1 MKNYLEEY
9 KKWCESPD
17 FDEET
22 KKELSEIKDNEKEI
36 EDRFYK
42 ELEFGTA
49 GLRGVIGAG
58 TNRMNKYTVG
68 KATQG
73 LANYIKEQGTQDKGV
88 AISYDS
94 RRMSKEFSLQ
104 TALILNAN
112 GIKTYLFEN
121 LRPVPELSFA
131 VRELKCTAGVMITAS
146 HNPPKYNGYKVYWD
160 DGAQIV
166 APRDKDIIA
175 KVRAVAEYS
184 EIKEISKEEAIEK
197 GLFNI
202 VGTEM
207 DDKYINTLKSLILNP
222 EIVKEQGK
230 NLKVVY
236 TPLHG
241 TGNTVAERLLK
252 EIGIQNLYVVPE
264 QKEPDGN
271 FPTVDYPNPE
281 DKKAFKLALELAKK
295 VDADVVLATDPDA
308 DRLGIYAKDTK
319 TGEYMTY
326 TGNMSA
332 LLIAEYRISQMKEK
346 GILPEKGMFI
356 TTIVSSDLAKAIASN
371 YGLECFEVLTGFK
384 NIGAIMKR
392 EEEKTDGDKYV
403 FGFEESYG
411 CLIGDYARDK
421 DGIAA
426 VMALCEAACYYRANN
441 ETLWDQMNNIYKKYG
456 FYKEDQVS
464 IVLEG
469 AEGAEKIKEMMT
481 EMRNKDVENIGDYR
495 VLTFKDV
502 DNDYVKDMTTGAE
515 SKTGLPKSNVLYY
528 QLENNA
534 WCCVR
539 PSGTEPKI
547 KLYFGVKG
555 KDEEDATNSL
565 ETLKDAMVK
574 LVRGN

>member
-1 MKNYLEEY
+1 MKYLEEY
-9 KKWCESPD
+9 KKWCESPE
-17 FDEET
+17 FDEQT
-22 KKELSEIKDNEKEI
+22 KKELLEIQNDEKEI

-73 LANYIKEQGTQDKGV
+73 LANYILEQGTEKKGV

-94 RRMSKEFSLQ
+94 RRMSKEFSMQ
-104 TALILNAN
+104 TALILCAN
-112 GIKTYLFEN
+112 GIKTYLFES

-131 VRELKCTAGVMITAS
+131 IRELKCTAGIMITAS

-175 KVRAVAEYS
+175 KVRAVETFS
-184 EIKEISKEEAIEK
+184 EIKEMSEEKAKDK
-197 GLFNI
+197 GLLNFI
-202 VGTEM
+202 GKEM
-207 DDKYINTLKSLILNP
+207 DDQYIEKLKSLILNP

-230 NLKVVY
+230 KLKVVY

-241 TGNTVAERLLK
+241 TGNMVTERLLK
-252 EIGIQNLYVVPE
+252 EIGIENLYVVPE

-281 DKKAFKLALELAKK
+281 DPKAFTLALELAKK

-308 DRLGIYAKDTK
+308 DRLGIFAKDTK
-319 TGEYMTY
+319 TGEYKNY

-346 GILPEKGMFI
+346 GILPKNGMMI
-356 TTIVSSDLAKAIASN
+356 TTIVSSNLTKAIGEY
-371 YGLECFEVLTGFK
+371 YGLEVIEVLTGFK
-384 NIGAIMKR
+384 NIGAVMRKA
-392 EEEKTDGDKYV
+392 EENKDKEYV

-426 VMALCEAACYYRANN
+426 VMALCEAACYYQSKGM
-441 ETLWDQMNNIYKKYG
+441 TLWDQMMAIYEKYG
-456 FYKEDQVS
+456 YYKETQVS
-464 IVLEG
+464 IVREG
-469 AEGAEKIKEMMT
+469 AEGAEEIKQMMT
-481 EMRNKDVENIGDYR
+481 STRNKDIEKIGDYK
-495 VLTFKDV
+495 VLTFKDIEK
-502 DNDYVKDMTTGAE
+502 DYVKNMITGEE
-515 SKTGLPKSNVLYY
+515 SKSGLPKSNVLYY
-528 QLENNA
+528 ELEDNN
-534 WCCVR
+534 WCCIR

-547 KLYFGVKG
+547 KLYMGVKG
-555 KDEEDATNSL
+555 KTDGEASKKLED
-565 ETLKDAMVK
+565 LKQAMLDVVK
-574 LVRGN
+574 I

>member
-1 MKNYLEEY
+1 MNYKEEY
-9 KKWCESPD
+9 KKWCESPE

-22 KKELSEIKDNEKEI
+22 KKELLLIKDDEKEI

-73 LANYIKEQGTQDKGV
+73 LANYILKQGSKNANKGV

-94 RRMSKEFSLQ
+94 RKMSKEFSLQ

-112 GIKTYLFEN
+112 GIPTYLFEN

-131 VRELKCTAGVMITAS
+131 VRELGCIAGVMITAS

-166 APRDKDIIA
+166 APRDKEIIEEVRKVEKFSDICEMS
-175 KVRAVAEYS
+175 KKEAE
-184 EIKEISKEEAIEK
+184 EK
-197 GLFNI
+197 GLLHF
-202 VGTEM
+202 VGKEM
-207 DDKYINTLKSLILNP
+207 DDKYINVLKSYILNP
-222 EIVKEQGK
+222 EIVRKQGK
-230 NLKVVY
+230 SLKVVY

-241 TGNTVAERLLK
+241 TGNTIVERLLK
-252 EIGIQNLYVVPE
+252 EIGVENLYVVPE

-281 DKKAFKLALELAKK
+281 DPKAFKLALELAKK

-308 DRLGIYAKDTK
+308 DRLGVFAKDIK
-319 TGEYMTY
+319 TGEYMDY

-332 LLIAEYRISQMKEK
+332 LLIAEYRISELNKK
-346 GILPEKGMFI
+346 GLLPDNGMLI
-356 TTIVSSDLAKAIASN
+356 KTVVSSNLADAIAKN
-371 YGLECFEVLTGFK
+371 YNLELIEVLTGFK
-384 NIGAIMKR
+384 NIGAVMRKA
-392 EEEKTDGDKYV
+392 EENKDKKYV

-426 VMALCEAACYYRANN
+426 VMSLCEAACYYKENN
-441 ETLWDQMNNIYKKYG
+441 MTLWDQMNAIYEKYG
-456 FYKEDQVS
+456 YYKEAQVS
-464 IVLEG
+464 IVREGIEG
-469 AEGAEKIKEMMT
+469 AEEIKKMMSLMREKRVEKIGDRKVKIF
-481 EMRNKDVENIGDYR
+481 KDIDKDLVEN
-495 VLTFKDV
+495 
-502 DNDYVKDMTTGAE
+502 METGE
-515 SKTGLPKSNVLYY
+515 KSKTGLPNSNVLYY
-528 QLENNA
+528 DLPDGE

-547 KLYFGVKG
+547 KLYMGVKG
-555 KDEEDATNSL
+555 VSE
-565 ETLKDAMVK
+565 KDADEKLEKLKNDMVE
-574 LVRGN
+574 LVTGK

>member
-1 MKNYLEEY
+1 MDYLKEY
-9 KKWCESPD
+9 EKWCTEPS

-22 KKELSEIKDNEKEI
+22 KKELLEIKGNDEEI
-36 EDRFYK
+36 KDRFYK

-49 GLRGVIGAG
+49 GLRGVIGMG

-73 LANYIKEQGTQDKGV
+73 LANYIIEQGTQDKGV

-94 RRMSKEFSLQ
+94 RRMSDEFSLQ

-112 GIKTYLFEN
+112 GIKTYLFEK

-131 VRELKCTAGVMITAS
+131 VRQLGCTAGIMITAS

-160 DGAQIV
+160 DGSQIV

-175 KVRAVAEYS
+175 KVRAIS
-184 EIKEISKEEAIEK
+184 DFKEIKTMSKEEAIKK
-197 GLFNI
+197 GLFNV

-207 DDKYINTLKSLILNP
+207 DDKYINTLKSLVLNP
-222 EIVKEQGK
+222 EIVKEEGK
-230 NLKVVY
+230 KLKIVY

-241 TGNTVAERLLK
+241 TGNTVTSRLLK
-252 EIGIQNLYVVPE
+252 ELGFENVYVVPE
-264 QKEPDGN
+264 QEKPDGN

-295 VDADVVLATDPDA
+295 VDADVVLANDPDA

-346 GILPEKGMFI
+346 GLLPADGMFI
-356 TTIVSSDLAKAIASN
+356 TTIVSSELAKAIARN
-371 YGLECFEVLTGFK
+371 YGLECIEVLTGFK
-384 NIGAIMKR
+384 NIGAVIKKA
-392 EEEKTDGDKYV
+392 EEKKDKTYV

-421 DGIAA
+421 DGISA
-426 VMALCEAACYYRANN
+426 VMSLCEAAAYYKSKGM
-441 ETLWDQMNNIYKKYG
+441 TLWDQMMKIYEKYG

-469 AEGAEKIKEMMT
+469 ADGAEKIKSMMT
-481 EMRNKDVENIGDYR
+481 NMRNNLPEKIGKYKVIEFKDVELDEIKNL
-495 VLTFKDV
+495 V
-502 DNDYVKDMTTGAE
+502 TGE
-515 SKTGLPKSNVLYY
+515 QRKTGLPKSNVLYY
-528 QLENNA
+528 ELENNA

-547 KLYFGVKG
+547 KLYMGVKADSMESAE
-555 KDEEDATNSL
+555 KDLEE
-565 ETLKDAMVK
+565 LKDAMVR
-574 LVRGN
+574 LVK

>member
-175 KVRAVAEYS
+175 NVRAVAEYS

-481 EMRNKDVENIGDYR
+481 EMRNKDVENIGNYR

-528 QLENNA
+528 QLENNE

>member
-1 MKNYLEEY
+1 MNYLEEY
-9 KKWCESPD
+9 KKWCESPE

-22 KKELSEIKDNEKEI
+22 KKELLSIKDDEKEI

-58 TNRMNKYTVG
+58 TNRMNQYTVG

-73 LANYIKEQGTQDKGV
+73 LANYILDQGTENKGV

-94 RRMSKEFSLQ
+94 RKMSKEFSMQ
-104 TALILNAN
+104 TALILCAN
-112 GIKTYLFEN
+112 GIKTYLFES

-131 VRELKCTAGVMITAS
+131 IRELKCTAGIMITAS

-166 APRDKDIIA
+166 SPRDKDIIA
-175 KVRAVAEYS
+175 KVRAVESFS
-184 EIKEISKEEAIEK
+184 EIKQMSEEEAKHK
-197 GLFNI
+197 GLLNF
-202 VGTEM
+202 VETEM
-207 DDKYINTLKSLILNP
+207 DDKYIEKLKSLILNP

-230 NLKVVY
+230 KLKVVY

-241 TGNTVAERLLK
+241 TGNMVAERLLK
-252 EIGIQNLYVVPE
+252 EIGIENLYVVPE

-281 DKKAFKLALELAKK
+281 DPKAFKLALELAKK

-308 DRLGIYAKDTK
+308 DRLGIFAKDTK
-319 TGEYMTY
+319 TGEYKDY

-346 GILPEKGMFI
+346 GMLPKNGMFI
-356 TTIVSSDLAKAIASN
+356 TTVVSSELAKAIAKN
-371 YGLECFEVLTGFK
+371 YNLECIEVLTGFK
-384 NIGAIMKR
+384 NIGAVMRKA
-392 EEEKTDGDKYV
+392 EDNKDKQYV
-403 FGFEESYG
+403 VGVEESYG

-426 VMALCEAACYYRANN
+426 VMALCEAACYYQSKGM
-441 ETLWDQMNNIYKKYG
+441 TLWDQMIAIYEKYG
-456 FYKEDQVS
+456 YYKETQVS
-464 IVLEG
+464 IVREG
-469 AEGAEKIKEMMT
+469 AEGAEEIKQMMT
-481 EMRNKDVENIGDYR
+481 NTRNKDIEKIGDYK
-495 VLTFKDV
+495 VLTFKDIEK
-502 DNDYVKDMTTGAE
+502 DYVKNMITGEE

-528 QLENNA
+528 ELEDNN
-534 WCCVR
+534 WCCIR

-547 KLYFGVKG
+547 KLYMGVKG
-555 KDEEDATNSL
+555 KTDEEARKKL
-565 ETLKDAMVK
+565 EDLKQAMLDVVK
-574 LVRGN
+574 R

>member
-1 MKNYLEEY
+1 MEYLEEY
-9 KKWCESPD
+9 KRWCEGKE

-22 KKELSEIKDNEKEI
+22 KKELLEIKDDEKEI
-36 EDRFYK
+36 EDRFYQ

-49 GLRGVIGAG
+49 GLRGIIGAG

-73 LANYIKEQGTQDKGV
+73 LANYILEQGTQEKGV

-94 RRMSKEFSLQ
+94 RKMSKEFSLQ

-131 VRELKCTAGVMITAS
+131 VRELNCTAGIMITAS

-166 APRDKDIIA
+166 APRDKEIIE
-175 KVRAVAEYS
+175 KVRNVTDYS
-184 EIKEISKEEAIEK
+184 EIKEITKKEAEEK
-197 GLFNI
+197 GLFKI

-207 DDKYINTLKSLILNP
+207 DDKYIDKLKSLILNP
-222 EIVKEQGK
+222 EIVKKQGED
-230 NLKVVY
+230 LKVVY

-241 TGNTVAERLLK
+241 TGNTIAERLLR
-252 EIGIQNLYVVPE
+252 EIGIKNLYVVPE

-281 DKKAFKLALELAKK
+281 DPKAFKLALELAKK

-308 DRLGIYAKDTK
+308 DRLGIFAKDSK
-319 TGEYMTY
+319 TGEYKNY

-332 LLIAEYRISQMKEK
+332 LLIAEYRISQMQ
-346 GILPEKGMFI
+346 EKGMLPQDGMMI
-356 TTIVSSDLAKAIASN
+356 KTIVSSNLTDAIANN
-371 YGLECFEVLTGFK
+371 YGLHLYEVLTGFK
-384 NIGAIMKR
+384 NIGAIMRK
-392 EEEKTDGDKYV
+392 EEENNGKKYV

-426 VMALCEAACYYRANN
+426 VMALCEAACYYR
-441 ETLWDQMNNIYKKYG
+441 EKGFTLWDQMINIYEKYG
-456 FYKEDQVS
+456 YYKETQVA
-464 IVLEG
+464 IVREG
-469 AEGAEKIKEMMT
+469 SQGAKEIENMMT
-481 EMRNKDVENIGDYR
+481 STRNKDVEKIGNYK
-495 VLTFKDV
+495 VLKFKDI
-502 DNDYVKDMTTGAE
+502 DKDYVKDMVTGE
-515 SKTGLPKSNVLYY
+515 ITKSGLPKSNVLYY
-528 QLENNA
+528 ELEDNS

-547 KLYFGVKG
+547 KLYMGIKADTE
-555 KDEEDATNSL
+555 KEADRKLEE
-565 ETLKDAMVK
+565 LKEAMVEVVTK
-574 LVRGN
+574 

>member
-1 MKNYLEEY
+1 MDYLKEY
-9 KKWCESPD
+9 EKWCTEPS

-22 KKELSEIKDNEKEI
+22 KKELLEIKGNDEEI
-36 EDRFYK
+36 KDRFYK

-49 GLRGVIGAG
+49 GLRGVIGMG

-73 LANYIKEQGTQDKGV
+73 LANYIIEQGTQDKGV

-94 RRMSKEFSLQ
+94 RRMSDEFSLQ

-112 GIKTYLFEN
+112 GIKTYLFEK

-131 VRELKCTAGVMITAS
+131 VRQLGCTAGIMITAS

-160 DGAQIV
+160 DGSQIV

-175 KVRAVAEYS
+175 KVRAIS
-184 EIKEISKEEAIEK
+184 DFKEIKTMSKEEAIKK
-197 GLFNI
+197 GLFNV

-207 DDKYINTLKSLILNP
+207 DDKYINTLKSLVLNP
-222 EIVKEQGK
+222 EIVKEEGK
-230 NLKVVY
+230 KLKIVY

-241 TGNTVAERLLK
+241 TGNTVTSRLLK
-252 EIGIQNLYVVPE
+252 ELGFENVYVVPE
-264 QKEPDGN
+264 QEKPDGN

-295 VDADVVLATDPDA
+295 VDADVVLANDPDA

-346 GILPEKGMFI
+346 GLLPADGMFI
-356 TTIVSSDLAKAIASN
+356 TTIVSSELAKAIARN
-371 YGLECFEVLTGFK
+371 YGLECIEVLTGFK
-384 NIGAIMKR
+384 NIGAVIKKA
-392 EEEKTDGDKYV
+392 EEKKDKTYV

-421 DGIAA
+421 DGISA
-426 VMALCEAACYYRANN
+426 VMSLCEAAAYYKSKGM
-441 ETLWDQMNNIYKKYG
+441 TLWDQMMKIYEKYG

-469 AEGAEKIKEMMT
+469 ADGAEKIKSMMT
-481 EMRNKDVENIGDYR
+481 NMRNNLPEKIGKYKVIEFKDVELDEIKNLI
-495 VLTFKDV
+495 
-502 DNDYVKDMTTGAE
+502 TGE
-515 SKTGLPKSNVLYY
+515 QRKTGLPKSNVLYY
-528 QLENNA
+528 ELENNA

-547 KLYFGVKG
+547 KLYMGVKADSMESAE
-555 KDEEDATNSL
+555 KDLEE
-565 ETLKDAMVK
+565 LKDAMVR
-574 LVRGN
+574 LVK

>member
-1 MKNYLEEY
+1 MNYKEEY
-9 KKWCESPD
+9 QKWCEDPS

-22 KKELSEIKDNEKEI
+22 KKELLSIKDNEEEI
-36 EDRFYK
+36 KDRFYK

-49 GLRGVIGAG
+49 GLRGVIGMG

-73 LANYIKEQGTQDKGV
+73 LANYILEQGTQDMGV

-94 RRMSKEFSLQ
+94 RRMSDEFSLQ

-112 GIKTYLFEN
+112 GIKTYLFES

-131 VRELKCTAGVMITAS
+131 VRQLKCTAGIMITAS

-160 DGAQIV
+160 DGSQIV
-166 APRDKDIIA
+166 APRDKDIIN
-175 KVRAVAEYS
+175 KVRS
-184 EIKEISKEEAIEK
+184 ITDFNEIKTISKEEAIEK
-197 GLFNI
+197 GLFNVI
-202 VGTEM
+202 GKEM
-207 DDKYINTLKSLILNP
+207 DDKYIETLKSKILNP
-222 EIVKEQGK
+222 EIVREQGK
-230 NLKVVY
+230 DLKIVY

-241 TGNTVAERLLK
+241 TGNTVAERLLN
-252 EIGIQNLYVVPE
+252 ELGFENVYVVPE
-264 QKEPDGN
+264 QASPDGN

-319 TGEYMTY
+319 TGEYMPY

-346 GILPEKGMFI
+346 NILPKDGMFI
-356 TTIVSSDLAKAIASN
+356 TTIVSSDLAKAIAAN
-371 YGLECFEVLTGFK
+371 YGLECIEVLTGFK
-384 NIGAIMKR
+384 NIGAVMKKA
-392 EEEKTDGDKYV
+392 EENHDKTYV

-426 VMALCEAACYYRANN
+426 VMSLCEAAAYYRAQGI
-441 ETLWDQMNNIYKKYG
+441 TLWDQMNNIYEKYG
-456 FYKEDQVS
+456 YYKEDQVS

-481 EMRNKDVENIGDYR
+481 SMRNKDVEQIGKYK
-495 VLTFKDV
+495 VLCFKDV
-502 DNDYVKDMTTGAE
+502 DRDYVKDMTTGEE

-528 QLENNA
+528 QLENNS

-555 KDEEDATNSL
+555 TSAENATEEL
-565 ETLKDAMVK
+565 ELLKDAMVK
-574 LVRGN
+574 IVKE

>member
-1 MKNYLEEY
+1 MNYLEEY
-9 KKWCESPD
+9 KKWCESPE

-22 KKELSEIKDNEKEI
+22 KKELLSIKDDEKEI

-73 LANYIKEQGTQDKGV
+73 LANYILEQGTQDKGV

-94 RRMSKEFSLQ
+94 RRMSKEFSLL

-121 LRPVPELSFA
+121 LRPVPELSFT
-131 VRELKCTAGVMITAS
+131 VRKLKCTAGVMITAS

-166 APRDKDIIA
+166 EPRDKEIIA
-175 KVRAVAEYS
+175 KVRAVESFS

-197 GLFNI
+197 GLFNVI
-202 VGTEM
+202 GTEM
-207 DDKYINTLKSLILNP
+207 DDEYISVLKSKILNP

-230 NLKVVY
+230 KLKVVY

-241 TGNTVAERLLK
+241 TGNTIAGRLFK
-252 EIGIQNLYVVPE
+252 EIGMENVYVVPE
-264 QKEPDGN
+264 QKDPDGE
-271 FPTVDYPNPE
+271 FPTVSYPNPE
-281 DKKAFKLALELAKK
+281 DKAAFKLALELAKK
-295 VDADVVLATDPDA
+295 EDADVVLATDPDA
-308 DRLGIYAKDTK
+308 DRLGIFAKDAK
-319 TGEYMTY
+319 TGEYMEY

-332 LLIAEYRISQMKEK
+332 LLIAEYRIEQMKEK
-346 GILPEKGMFI
+346 GILPEDGMFI
-356 TTIVSSDLAKAIASN
+356 TTIVSSDLAKAIAKYYN
-371 YGLECFEVLTGFK
+371 LECIEVLTGFK
-384 NIGAIMKR
+384 NIGRIMR
-392 EEEKTDGDKYV
+392 QEEEKNGMKYV

-426 VMALCEAACYYRANN
+426 VMALCEAACYYASKGK
-441 ETLWDQMNNIYKKYG
+441 TLWDAMEDIYKKYG
-456 FYKEDQVS
+456 YYKEAQVS
-464 IVLEG
+464 IVMEG

-481 EMRNKDVENIGDYR
+481 NMRNTPVEKIGEYK

-502 DNDYVKDMTTGAE
+502 EKDYVKDMVTGEE

-528 QLENNA
+528 ALEDNN

-547 KLYFGVKG
+547 KLYMGVKG
-555 KDEEDATNSL
+555 TSDEDAAKKL
-565 ETLKDAMVK
+565 EALKEAMVAIVK
-574 LVRGN
+574 

>member
-1 MKNYLEEY
+1 MDYLKEY
-9 KKWCESPD
+9 ERWCTEPA
-17 FDEET
+17 FDEKT
-22 KKELSEIKDNEKEI
+22 KKELLEIKGNDEEI
-36 EDRFYK
+36 KDRFYK

-49 GLRGVIGAG
+49 GLRGVIGMG

-73 LANYIKEQGTQDKGV
+73 LANYIIEQGTQDKGV

-94 RRMSKEFSLQ
+94 RRMSDEFSLQ

-112 GIKTYLFEN
+112 GIKTYLFEK

-131 VRELKCTAGVMITAS
+131 VRQLGCTAGIMITAS

-160 DGAQIV
+160 DGSQIV

-175 KVRAVAEYS
+175 KVRAIS
-184 EIKEISKEEAIEK
+184 DFKEIKTISKEEAVNK
-197 GLFNI
+197 GLFNV

-207 DDKYINTLKSLILNP
+207 DDKYINTLKSLVLNP
-222 EIVKEQGK
+222 EIVREEGK
-230 NLKVVY
+230 KLKIVY

-241 TGNTVAERLLK
+241 TGNTVTSRLLK
-252 EIGIQNLYVVPE
+252 ELGFENVYVVPE
-264 QKEPDGN
+264 QEKPDGN

-281 DKKAFKLALELAKK
+281 NKKAFKLALELAKK
-295 VDADVVLATDPDA
+295 VDADVVLANDPDA

-346 GILPEKGMFI
+346 GLLPADGMFI
-356 TTIVSSDLAKAIASN
+356 TTIVSSELAKAIAKN
-371 YGLECFEVLTGFK
+371 YGLECIEVLTGFK
-384 NIGAIMKR
+384 NIGAVIKKA
-392 EEEKTDGDKYV
+392 EEKKDKTYV

-421 DGIAA
+421 DGISA
-426 VMALCEAACYYRANN
+426 VMSLCEAAAYYKSKGM
-441 ETLWDQMNNIYKKYG
+441 TLWDQMMKIYEKYG

-469 AEGAEKIKEMMT
+469 ADGAEKIKSMMT
-481 EMRNKDVENIGDYR
+481 NMRNNLPEKIGKYKVIEFKDVELDEIKNL
-495 VLTFKDV
+495 LT
-502 DNDYVKDMTTGAE
+502 GE
-515 SKTGLPKSNVLYY
+515 QRKTGLPKSNVLYY
-528 QLENNA
+528 ELENNA

-547 KLYFGVKG
+547 KLYMGVKADSMESAE
-555 KDEEDATNSL
+555 KDLEE
-565 ETLKDAMVK
+565 LKDAMVR
-574 LVRGN
+574 LVK